1 MTNFYFFNKKQEFDE
16 FLFLS
21 YDVVKMFKFSSQNS
35 FWLVIVILVVA
46 VMAGN
51 IVYPN
56 AWNKVA
62 DFVNNKYDFS
72 LRKIDSQFHLGLDI
86 EGGTHLVY
94 KADTSKIQGI
104 SSKEALE
111 SARDV
116 IERRVNLF
124 GVAEPIVQVSQSLDG
139 EQRLIVELAGVND
152 VKQAISMIGQTPFLE
167 FKREAS
173 KEEIKQADL
182 LGFISTK
189 LNGSYLKRA
198 QIQFDQISG
207 LPMVTLQFNSEGGDI
222 FAELTKENLGK
233 RIAIYLDGFPVS
245 VPVVQSVITGG
256 NAQISGQFTQ
266 DEAILLRN
274 NLNAGA
280 LPVPI
285 EIISQQT
292 IGASLGKDSLD
303 KMIFSGMIA
312 SIALVVFM
320 ILYYRLPGLIGIIS
334 LAVYIVIILFIYKL
348 IPVTLTLSGIAGF
361 ILSLGMAVDANVLI
375 FERLKEE
382 LRSGRGLED
391 SVQEG
396 FIRAWSSIRIGNVS
410 TILTA
415 LIIYVIG
422 TSFVQGFALTLG
434 IGILFSMF
442 TAVFLTRLIL
452 IMLSGTKLKNN
463 KFIWKTII

>member
-1 MTNFYFFNKKQEFDE
+1 
-16 FLFLS
+16 
-21 YDVVKMFKFSSQNS
+21 MFKFSSQNT
-35 FWLVIVILVVA
+35 FWLVIIIFIVSVI
-46 VMAGN
+46 AGN
-51 IVYPN
+51 IVYPI

-72 LRKIDSQFHLGLDI
+72 LRKINSKFHLGLDLQ
-86 EGGTHLVY
+86 GGTHLVY
-94 KADTSKIQGI
+94 KADTSNVKGI

-111 SARDV
+111 STRDV

-124 GVAEPIVQVSQSLDG
+124 GVTEPIVQVSQGLDG

-173 KEEIKQADL
+173 EEEKKQADL
-182 LGFISTK
+182 LGFISTE

-198 QIQFDQISG
+198 QVEFDQISK
-207 LPMVTLQFNSEGGDI
+207 LPIVTLQFNSEGGDI
-222 FAELTKENLGK
+222 FAKLTKDNLGK
-233 RIAIYLDGFPVS
+233 KIAIYLDGFPVS
-245 VPVVQSVITGG
+245 TPVVQSVITGG

-266 DEAILLRN
+266 SEAILLRN

-303 KMIFSGMIA
+303 KIIFSGIIA
-312 SIALVVFM
+312 SILLIVFM
-320 ILYYRLPGLIGIIS
+320 ILYYRLPGLIAIIS
-334 LAVYIVIILFIYKL
+334 LAVYIAIILFIYKL
-348 IPVTLTLSGIAGF
+348 VPVTLTLSGIAGF
-361 ILSLGMAVDANVLI
+361 VLSLGMAVDANILI

-382 LRSGRGLED
+382 LHSGKGLER
-391 SVQEG
+391 SAQES
-396 FIRAWSSIRIGNVS
+396 FKRAWSSIRDGNIS
-410 TILTA
+410 TLLTTVILYT
-415 LIIYVIG
+415 IG

-442 TAVFLTRLIL
+442 TYIFVTRLIL
-452 IMLSGTKLKNN
+452 ILLSETKLKNN
-463 KFIWKTII
+463 KFIWKSLI